1 MQNKVLEVIYLV
13 IYVVTLTLQYLLY
26 VWKANCEQTTD
37 ETCRPPALNNIS
49 SFPWV
54 QR

>member
-1 MQNKVLEVIYLV
+1 MQTKMLEVVYLV
-13 IYVVTLTLQYLLY
+13 IYNSTSTLQYLLY
-26 VWKANCEQTTD
+26 VWKTNYEQTTD
-37 ETCRPPALNNIS
+37 ETCVLNIIS